1 MTMFYHR
8 MLLDRLASGV
18 SRHKIRLLFGARQT
32 GKTELLRHA
41 VSDETAVFYSLDQ
54 PALRRR
60 LEADPAALGRELSA
74 LPPRVTCVVVDEVQK
89 VPDLLDEIQA
99 CYDRAKTRF
108 QFFLTGS
115 SARRLRRHMANLL
128 PGRSHVFHLHPV
140 CRWEEARGD
149 AFDWPGAVGPASTKG
164 RRAVP
169 LFPARSLGD
178 RLAFG
183 GLPGVQLERPET
195 AKATLDAYI
204 ENYLEEEVR
213 REALARDLG
222 AFSSFVRLSALES
235 GRQVNLTALSQE
247 SGVPASTLK
256 NYYDVLVTTFVGFWM
271 RPYGGR
277 ARKRLLTT
285 PRFFYFDLGVRN
297 AAAELVPD
305 TRLTEADGP
314 ALFEQWVAVELRARA
329 GYLGRGYDVSFWRTV
344 SGAEVDFVWQTP
356 GEDVPIEVKWTQ
368 RPRPEDARH
377 LERFLDTYAR
387 RARRGLVVCRSER
400 AQQLTDRVTA
410 VPWDAL

>member
-1 MTMFYHR
+1 MMFHKR
-8 MLLDRLASGV
+8 ILLDRLTSNV

-41 VSDETAVFYSLDQ
+41 VPEQTAVFYSLDQ

-60 LEADPAALGRELSA
+60 LEADPAVLGRELSA
-74 LPPRVTCVVVDEVQK
+74 LSPQFEYVVVDEVQK

-99 CYDRAKTRF
+99 SYDRAKSRF

-115 SARRLRRHMANLL
+115 SARRLRRQTANLL
-128 PGRSHVFHLHPV
+128 PGRSHVFHLYPI
-140 CRWEEARGD
+140 CRWEEGRGD
-149 AFDWPGAVGPASTKG
+149 VFDWPGAIGPATG
-164 RRAVP
+164 GERRTEP
-169 LFPARSLGD
+169 PFPARSLAD

-183 GLPGVQLERPET
+183 GLPAVQLEPPET
-195 AKATLDAYI
+195 ARATLDAYV

-271 RPYGGR
+271 RPYGGPT
-277 ARKRLLTT
+277 RKRLLTT

-297 AAAELVPD
+297 AAAALLPD
-305 TRLTEADGP
+305 ARLADTDGP
-314 ALFEQWVAVELRARA
+314 ALFEQWVAIELRARA

-344 SGAEVDFVWQTP
+344 SGAEVDFVWQAP
-356 GEDVPIEVKWTQ
+356 REDVPVEVKWTE

-377 LERFLDTYAR
+377 LERFLDTYSS
-387 RARRGLVVCRSER
+387 RARRGLLVCRSGR
-400 AQQLTDRVTA
+400 AQQLTERVTA